1 MGAPAEQFPMPGL
14 MAQVPRL
21 VSLPG
26 QPFREHRILNKRVL
40 IGTDG
45 KADFVLLDP
54 TISGRHA
61 TITKRRAS
69 YVLTDLGSERGT
81 FVNGKRIAPKVEHL
95 LSSADDVQFG
105 NLHFTFLLPEG
116 SYDALRGALHRRM
129 RVEAVVTILLLVSI
143 VLSYIV
149 PRSFWE
155 SLIPHRV
162 PRPTFG
168 EAIDTWLST
177 LNRYRQA
184 SGLAPVTEANALSSA
199 DEKHARYLVA
209 NQADVI
215 RTGKIGA
222 SIHDEDPARPY
233 FTQEGKTA
241 GALSDV
247 DAVYSDPPE
256 TPEVS
261 WAIDNW
267 ITGPFHRMW
276 LLNPALRQVGYGQF
290 CEKGI
295 CAAAL
300 NIQSGIEADPEATAP
315 VMYPPDGATIRNGKF
330 SVEES
335 EWPDP
340 LATCDYRTPTGMP
353 ITLQIGG
360 SAPAGLEEYS
370 LSRNG
375 VSVASCAFDAS
386 SYRSS
391 DAVAK
396 QRVKSQLAHF
406 AAIVMVPK
414 EPLVPGATYRVKITA
429 SGQNFSW
436 WFAVEP

>member
-1 MGAPAEQFPMPGL
+1 MGAAAEQITIPGL

-26 QPFREHRILNKRVL
+26 QPSREHRILHKQVL
-40 IGTDG
+40 IGSDST
-45 KADFVLLDP
+45 ADFVLLDP
-54 TISGRHA
+54 TVSGRHA
-61 TITKRRAS
+61 TITKRHAS
-69 YVLTDLGSERGT
+69 YALKDLGSERGT
-81 FVNGKRIAPKVEHL
+81 FVNGKRIAPKVDHL

-105 NLHFTFLLPEG
+105 ILHFTFLMPEG
-116 SYDALRGALHRRM
+116 SFDALRNTLQRRM
-129 RVEAVVTILLLVSI
+129 RVEGIVTILLLVSI
-143 VLSYIV
+143 VVSYIV

-155 SLIPHRV
+155 SLIPHRA
-162 PRPTFG
+162 PRPAAV
-168 EAIDTWLST
+168 EVSDNWLGK
-177 LNRYRQA
+177 LNQYRQSA
-184 SGLAPVTEANALSSA
+184 GLAPVSEAGALSSGDA
-199 DEKHARYLVA
+199 KHARYLVA
-209 NQADVI
+209 NQADMI
-215 RTGKIGA
+215 RAGKVNA
-222 SIHDEDPARPY
+222 SIHEEDPTRPY
-233 FTQEGKTA
+233 FTTEGKTA
-241 GALSDV
+241 GSLSDV

-256 TPEVS
+256 TPDS
-261 WAIDNW
+261 PWAIDNW

-276 LLNPALRQVGYGQF
+276 MLNPALRQVGYGQF

-300 NIQSGIEADPEATAP
+300 NIQSGIEAEPDATTP
-315 VMYPPDGATIRNGKF
+315 VMYPPDAATIHNGTF
-330 SVEES
+330 SAEES

-340 LATCDYRTPTGMP
+340 LAGCGYHTPTGMP

-360 SAPAGLEEYS
+360 TAPAGLEAYS

-375 VSVASCAFDAS
+375 TAVAACAFDAS
-386 SYRSS
+386 SYKSA
-391 DAVAK
+391 DPVAA

-414 EPLVPGATYRVKITA
+414 EPLVPGATYSVKITA

>member
-1 MGAPAEQFPMPGL
+1 MGAPAEQIPTPGL

-21 VSLPG
+21 VSSPG
-26 QPFREHRILNKRVL
+26 QPLREHRIFKRRVL
-40 IGTDG
+40 IGSDG
-45 KADFVLLDP
+45 KADFALLDP
-54 TISGRHA
+54 SVSRRHA
-61 TITKRRAS
+61 QITKRHAS
-69 YVLTDLGSERGT
+69 YVLTDLGSTNGT
-81 FVNGKRIAPKVEHL
+81 FVNGKKLQPNFDHV
-95 LSSADDVQFG
+95 LSSADDIKFG
-105 NLHFTFLLPEG
+105 ILHFTFLMPEESNDG
-116 SYDALRGALHRRM
+116 QRGALHRRM
-129 RVEAVVTILLLVSI
+129 RVEAVATILLLVSI
-143 VLSYIV
+143 VISYIV
-149 PRSFWE
+149 PKSFWE

-162 PRPTFG
+162 PRTTLG
-168 EAIDTWLST
+168 EVSDTWLST
-177 LNRYRQA
+177 LNRYRQG
-184 SGLAPVTEANALSSA
+184 SGLAPVTEASALSSA
-199 DEKHARYLVA
+199 DAKHARYLVA
-209 NQADVI
+209 NQADMI

-233 FTQEGKTA
+233 FTPEGKAA

-256 TPEVS
+256 TPES
-261 WAIDNW
+261 AWAIENW

-300 NIQSGIEADPEATAP
+300 NIQTGIEADPEATAP

-330 SVEES
+330 SAEES

-340 LATCDYRTPTGMP
+340 LATCGYHTPTGMP

-360 SAPAGLEEYS
+360 TAAARLEAYS

-375 VSVASCAFDAS
+375 VAVASCAFDAS
-386 SYRSS
+386 SYKSS
-391 DAVAK
+391 DRVAM

-406 AAIVMVPK
+406 AGIVMVPK
-414 EPLVPGATYRVKITA
+414 EPLAPGATYRVKITA